1 MVTEASPLFKSKT
14 GKEMHALHK
23 GLLYV
28 NVVSQHLIVI
38 GMTEYFLC
46 VSLKLTTLNTI
57 ESLLWALIKK
67 RHLVARMERC

>member
-14 GKEMHALHK
+14 GKEMHALPK

-28 NVVSQHLIVI
+28 NVVSQHLIII

-57 ESLLWALIKK
+57 ESLQWALVKK
-67 RHLVARMERC
+67 TFSG